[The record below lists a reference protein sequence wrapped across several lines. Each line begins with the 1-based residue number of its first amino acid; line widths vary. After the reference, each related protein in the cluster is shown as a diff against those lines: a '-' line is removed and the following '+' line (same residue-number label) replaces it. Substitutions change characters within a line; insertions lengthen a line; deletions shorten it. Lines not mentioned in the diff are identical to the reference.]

1 MTLLIDLI
9 DETGQVTKEQLEE
22 VEKLLQFAADALEV
36 KDQAE
41 VSVSIVSNEEI
52 HQINKEYRGK
62 DAPTDVI
69 SFALEEE
76 GEGEIEIIGA
86 DDIPPVLGDI
96 IISVD
101 RTKEQAEEYG
111 HSFMRELG
119 FLTIHGFLHLLGYD
133 HMTEEDEKKC
143 SPNRQKFW
151 MIMAFRDHR
160 KKRTPLV
167 RFFGVFIMHL
177 EEYGELS

>member
-9 DETGQVTKEQLEE
+9 DETGQVSKEQLEE

-76 GEGEIEIIGA
+76 
-86 DDIPPVLGDI
+86 
-96 IISVD
+96 
-101 RTKEQAEEYG
+101 
-111 HSFMRELG
+111 
-119 FLTIHGFLHLLGYD
+119 
-133 HMTEEDEKKC
+133 
-143 SPNRQKFW
+143 
-151 MIMAFRDHR
+151 
-160 KKRTPLV
+160 
-167 RFFGVFIMHL
+167 
-177 EEYGELS
+177 

>member
-1 MTLLIDLI
+1 LIDLI
-9 DETGQVTKEQLEE
+9 DETGQVSKEHLEE
-22 VEKLLQFAADALEV
+22 MEKLLQFAADALEV

-86 DDIPPVLGDI
+86 GDIPPVLG
-96 IISVD
+96 
-101 RTKEQAEEYG
+101 
-111 HSFMRELG
+111 
-119 FLTIHGFLHLLGYD
+119 
-133 HMTEEDEKKC
+133 
-143 SPNRQKFW
+143 
-151 MIMAFRDHR
+151 
-160 KKRTPLV
+160 
-167 RFFGVFIMHL
+167 
-177 EEYGELS
+177 

>member
-9 DETGQVTKEQLEE
+9 DETGQVSKEHLEE
-22 VEKLLQFAADALEV
+22 MEKLLQFAADALEV

-86 DDIPPVLGDI
+86 GDIPPVLGDI

-111 HSFMRELG
+111 HSFMRGLILNDSW
-119 FLTIHGFLHLLGYD
+119 FPSFTWL
-133 HMTEEDEKKC
+133 
-143 SPNRQKFW
+143 
-151 MIMAFRDHR
+151 
-160 KKRTPLV
+160 
-167 RFFGVFIMHL
+167 
-177 EEYGELS
+177 

>member
-9 DETGQVTKEQLEE
+9 DETGQVSKEQLEE

-76 GEGEIEIIGA
+76 GEGEIEIIGV

-133 HMTEEDEKKC
+133 HMTEEDEKEMFAK
-143 SPNRQKFW
+143 QTK
-151 MIMAFRDHR
+151 ILDD
-160 KKRTPLV
+160 
-167 RFFGVFIMHL
+167 
-177 EEYGELS
+177 YGLSRSS

>member
-9 DETGQVTKEQLEE
+9 DETGQVSKEQLEE

-76 GEGEIEIIGA
+76 GEGKLKSLELMTFRLYLVTLSLVLIVRKSKQRNM
-86 DDIPPVLGDI
+86 DIP
-96 IISVD
+96 S
-101 RTKEQAEEYG
+101 
-111 HSFMRELG
+111 
-119 FLTIHGFLHLLGYD
+119 
-133 HMTEEDEKKC
+133 
-143 SPNRQKFW
+143 
-151 MIMAFRDHR
+151 
-160 KKRTPLV
+160 
-167 RFFGVFIMHL
+167 
-177 EEYGELS
+177 

>member
-41 VSVSIVSNEEI
+41 VSVTIVSNEEI

-76 GEGEIEIIGA
+76 GEGKLKSLVLMIFRLYSVTSSLVWTVQKSRQRNT
-86 DDIPPVLGDI
+86 DI
-96 IISVD
+96 
-101 RTKEQAEEYG
+101 
-111 HSFMRELG
+111 
-119 FLTIHGFLHLLGYD
+119 LL
-133 HMTEEDEKKC
+133 
-143 SPNRQKFW
+143 
-151 MIMAFRDHR
+151 
-160 KKRTPLV
+160 
-167 RFFGVFIMHL
+167 
-177 EEYGELS
+177 